1 MDVFLPIAEVSVNII
16 AILLLS
22 GVVGI
27 LSGLFGVGGG
37 FLMTPFLI
45 FLGVPPAY
53 AVANE
58 ANNILA
64 TSVSGS
70 TTHYL
75 KNTLDYKMGLM
86 IVIGGTI
93 GTALGI
99 YIFTYFKGIGKIDT
113 VISLAYMYILA
124 IIGTLM
130 LVESLGEIDRAK
142 RNLIVKK
149 KLHVHY
155 WIHGLPLRMR
165 FPKSKLYES
174 IFTPIIIGLVV
185 GFIAAI
191 MGIGGAFILVPAM
204 IYIIKMP
211 TKLVPGTSLFVT
223 IFITG
228 FVVIAH
234 AVQFKS
240 IDLVLVSFLLFG
252 SIIGLHVGLKIS
264 EKLNALPVITTAADV
279 NKTIVVDLV
288 GRQFGWKIDDET
300 TVTKISAHM
309 VNSEPIGVFQQ
320 TGNTKWYKEL
330 PKNVTIYDNLEELKK
345 SNSKAHLI
353 ISDAIIDDELAQ
365 ESVIYRPQSLV
376 IGIGLHWDT
385 TKDTIREGIEYCLEK
400 FNLSSKCIAKL
411 VSIKKPEDVQGLIE
425 LGKEM
430 KIPVEYVDRE
440 ELSEIITPNPSS
452 TVKAFEG
459 TASVSEAAAIKV
471 SCGELI
477 VEKQKFPPNLTIAI
491 ARKVE

>member
-1 MDVFLPIAEVSVNII
+1 MEVFLPIAKVFVNPIE
-16 AILLLS
+16 ILLLS
-22 GVVGI
+22 GIVGI

-86 IVIGGTI
+86 IVVGGTA
-93 GTALGI
+93 GTMLGI

-130 LVESLGEIDRAK
+130 LVESLGEIDKAK
-142 RNLIVKK
+142 KNLLIKK

-155 WIHGLPLRMR
+155 WIHGLPFRMR

-174 IFTPIIIGLVV
+174 AFTPIIIGLMV

-223 IFITG
+223 IF
-228 FVVIAH
+228 VSVIVTFLH
-234 AVQFKS
+234 SFNYGS
-240 IDLVLVSFLLFG
+240 IDLMLVLMLVVG
-252 SIIGLHVGLKIS
+252 SIIGVQIGQKLGEEIDSSGLK
-264 EKLNALPVITTAADV
+264 AL
-279 NKTIVVDLV
+279 L
-288 GRQFGWKIDDET
+288 
-300 TVTKISAHM
+300 
-309 VNSEPIGVFQQ
+309 
-320 TGNTKWYKEL
+320 
-330 PKNVTIYDNLEELKK
+330 
-345 SNSKAHLI
+345 
-353 ISDAIIDDELAQ
+353 AIL
-365 ESVIYRPQSLV
+365 L
-376 IGIGLHWDT
+376 
-385 TKDTIREGIEYCLEK
+385 
-400 FNLSSKCIAKL
+400 
-411 VSIKKPEDVQGLIE
+411 
-425 LGKEM
+425 
-430 KIPVEYVDRE
+430 
-440 ELSEIITPNPSS
+440 
-452 TVKAFEG
+452 
-459 TASVSEAAAIKV
+459 
-471 SCGELI
+471 LI
-477 VEKQKFPPNLTIAI
+477 VGIAI
-491 ARKVE
+491 AYETFFAEQIEEETINILSSDLNFFSLFIQEFSRDMPFFYGLFSIMFAMFLGVGAAFIRRFFSNLKKKMLRKS

>member
-1 MDVFLPIAEVSVNII
+1 MEVFLPIAQVFVNPIE
-16 AILLLS
+16 ILLLS
-22 GVVGI
+22 AIVGI

-75 KNTLDYKMGLM
+75 KNTLDYKMGFM

-93 GTALGI
+93 GTTLGI
-99 YIFTYFKGIGKIDT
+99 LTFTYFKDLGKIDT

-142 RNLIVKK
+142 RNVVVKK

-174 IFTPIIIGLVV
+174 IFTPILIGLLV

-211 TKLVPGTSLFVT
+211 TRLVPGTSLFVT
-223 IFITG
+223 IF
-228 FVVIAH
+228 VSVIVTFLH
-234 AVQFKS
+234 SFNYGS
-240 IDLVLVSFLLFG
+240 IDLLLVAMLVVG
-252 SIIGLHVGLKIS
+252 SIIGVQIGQKLGERIDSSGLR
-264 EKLNALPVITTAADV
+264 ALLAVLLL
-279 NKTIVVDLV
+279 LV
-288 GRQFGWKIDDET
+288 G
-300 TVTKISAHM
+300 
-309 VNSEPIGVFQQ
+309 
-320 TGNTKWYKEL
+320 
-330 PKNVTIYDNLEELKK
+330 
-345 SNSKAHLI
+345 
-353 ISDAIIDDELAQ
+353 
-365 ESVIYRPQSLV
+365 
-376 IGIGLHWDT
+376 
-385 TKDTIREGIEYCLEK
+385 
-400 FNLSSKCIAKL
+400 
-411 VSIKKPEDVQGLIE
+411 
-425 LGKEM
+425 
-430 KIPVEYVDRE
+430 
-440 ELSEIITPNPSS
+440 
-452 TVKAFEG
+452 
-459 TASVSEAAAIKV
+459 
-471 SCGELI
+471 
-477 VEKQKFPPNLTIAI
+477 IAI
-491 ARKVE
+491 AYDTFFAEQVQREISSVSNSDLNFFSKFIQEFSNDMPFFYGLFSIMFAVFLGVAAAFIRRFISDFKKKMLMKS

>member
-1 MDVFLPIAEVSVNII
+1 MEVFLPIAQVFVNPIEI
-16 AILLLS
+16 LFLSAIV
-22 GVVGI
+22 GV

-93 GTALGI
+93 GTSLGI
-99 YIFTYFKGIGKIDT
+99 YTFTYFKGIGKIDT

-130 LVESLGEIDRAK
+130 LVESLGEIDKAK
-142 RNLIVKK
+142 KNLLIKK

-155 WIHGLPLRMR
+155 WIHGLPFRMR

-174 IFTPIIIGLVV
+174 IFTPIIIGLLV

-223 IFITG
+223 IF
-228 FVVIAH
+228 VSVIVTFLH
-234 AVQFKS
+234 SFNYGS
-240 IDLVLVSFLLFG
+240 IDLMLVFMLVIG
-252 SIIGLHVGLKIS
+252 SIIGVQIGQKIG
-264 EKLNALPVITTAADV
+264 E
-279 NKTIVVDLV
+279 
-288 GRQFGWKIDDET
+288 KID
-300 TVTKISAHM
+300 SSGLRA
-309 VNSEPIGVFQQ
+309 
-320 TGNTKWYKEL
+320 L
-330 PKNVTIYDNLEELKK
+330 L
-345 SNSKAHLI
+345 
-353 ISDAIIDDELAQ
+353 AILL
-365 ESVIYRPQSLV
+365 LV
-376 IGIGLHWDT
+376 VG
-385 TKDTIREGIEYCLEK
+385 
-400 FNLSSKCIAKL
+400 
-411 VSIKKPEDVQGLIE
+411 
-425 LGKEM
+425 
-430 KIPVEYVDRE
+430 
-440 ELSEIITPNPSS
+440 
-452 TVKAFEG
+452 
-459 TASVSEAAAIKV
+459 
-471 SCGELI
+471 
-477 VEKQKFPPNLTIAI
+477 IAI
-491 ARKVE
+491 AYDSFFAEEIQKETVKVVNADLNFFSLFIKQFSEEMPFFYGLFSIMFAVFLGVAAAFIRRFISNFKKKILLKS